1 MNSLIQKIKAM
12 PAGVKASVAYF
23 LASIITSGISY
34 LTTPIYTNMLPSDV
48 IGQVSVYMTWVNV
61 FGVLA
66 TFRLYYGVFNNGML
80 DFKDNRD
87 GFSYA
92 LLRLSNIISLVFS
105 VVILALYPFIRKY
118 INMDIP
124 LLLLMLIEFFTQ
136 PAYYF
141 WSTRQRYE
149 YKYKKNVLVS
159 ILVAII
165 TPAIAV
171 LAIYAFNDHKL
182 YARLFGGIVPL
193 ILLYIGFY
201 AYIVSKGRSRVD
213 RKTERS
219 YWKYAFFFNLPLIPH
234 YLSTYLLGNSDKIMI
249 QQITGNSD
257 AGYYSI
263 AHNVAAI
270 VLIIWSAANS
280 SLVPYTYEKC
290 KEKDYK
296 SISNVALSILTIFG
310 VACVFI
316 ILLAPEVIA
325 VMSTPEYR
333 SAMYVVP
340 PIVGGVFFQVHYYL
354 YANVLYYY
362 KKPKYVMYSSVLATI
377 LNIVLNYIFI
387 SKYGYI
393 AAGYTTISC
402 YLVQAAIDYFAMRHV
417 VKENVYNMKYV
428 GVLSLALVLIS
439 IFSNMTYD
447 YAVIR
452 YIAIAVI
459 CVAAIVFHKRIIN
472 IFKSMKKKA

>member
-1 MNSLIQKIKAM
+1 MNNIISKIRSM

-34 LTTPIYTNMLPSDV
+34 ITTPIYTNMLPSEV

-80 DFKDNRD
+80 DFKDDRD

-92 LLRLSNIISLVFS
+92 LLRLSNVISLVFA
-105 VVILALYPFIRKY
+105 VLILACYPFIRKY

-124 LLLLMLIEFFTQ
+124 LLILMLVEFFTQ

-165 TPAIAV
+165 TPSIAV
-171 LAIYAFNDHKL
+171 LAIWLFSEHKL

-201 AYIVSKGRSRVD
+201 IYIVHKGKPKLD

-257 AGYYSI
+257 AAYYSI

-296 SISNVALSILTIFG
+296 SISNVALSILTVFG
-310 VACVFI
+310 VACVLI

-354 YANVLYYY
+354 YANILYYY
-362 KKPKYVMYSSVLATI
+362 KKPKYVMYSSVLATA
-377 LNIVLNYIFI
+377 LNLVLNYIFI

-393 AAGYTTISC
+393 AAGYTTIFC
-402 YLVQAAIDYFAMRHV
+402 YLIQAVIDYFAMRHV
-417 VKENVYNMKYV
+417 VKEKIYNMKYV
-428 GVLSLALVLIS
+428 GLLSLVLVAIS

-447 YAVIR
+447 YYIIR
-452 YIAIAVI
+452 YVAIAVI
-459 CVAAIVFHKRIIN
+459 FIVTILFHKRIIG
-472 IFKSMKKKA
+472 IFKTMKQKA